1 MIKFR
6 LPIAIRIALLI
17 LFLGIFINIVV
28 LAGFQFAARDRAH
41 DLAQRNIEAYSNY
54 LISEVGNP
62 PDITRVK
69 TIADNRMLAIA
80 IIGNG
85 IKLFYPQEN
94 FSKINIDR
102 IKSKEGVHWSRG
114 LFTYTGYRNGYTY
127 IIMIRNKPLHQEN
140 FHGIV
145 VVVLVS
151 LVFIAAYFI
160 IRRMLVPLKDL
171 TGGVEAMGQGNFSYQ
186 VPVRSNDEFGDLAKT
201 FNSMNDRIGTMLRLK
216 EQLLVDV
223 SHELR
228 SPLARMKVALE
239 LPDNDRLRKNLRA
252 DVDEMQLIT
261 HEILE
266 AYRLGNLK
274 DDCESIDPVSIVKT
288 AAEDF
293 ASNGRTLQINENSKV
308 PAVQGSLF
316 LIKRMLINIIE
327 NAFKYSKEEDGPV
340 AVDINSE
347 NNTVIIKIMDHGT
360 GIDAKHIPFV
370 FDPFYRVDPSRD
382 RNSGGYGLGLYLC
395 KRIMEQHGGTISM
408 QSVQGKGT
416 TVICFFPVSSQ

>member
-1 MIKFR
+1 MIRFR
-6 LPIAIRIALLI
+6 FPIAFRIALLI
-17 LFLGIFINIVV
+17 IFLGIFINIVV
-28 LAGFQFAARDRAH
+28 WAGFQIAAKDRAH

-62 PDITRVK
+62 PDFTRVK

-85 IKLFYPQEN
+85 INLFYPEEN
-94 FSKINIDR
+94 FSKINVDR
-102 IKSKEGVHWSRG
+102 IKGKEGVHWSRG
-114 LFTYTGYRNGYTY
+114 FFSYTGYRNGYTY
-127 IIMIRNKPLHQEN
+127 IIMIRNRPLHQEN

-145 VVVLVS
+145 VVILVS

-171 TGGVEAMGQGNFSYQ
+171 TGGVEAMGQGDFSYQ

-239 LPDNDRLRKNLRA
+239 LPDSDRLRKNLRA

-274 DDCESIDPVSIVKT
+274 DDYESIDPVSFVK
-288 AAEDF
+288 AAADDF
-293 ASNGRTLQINENSKV
+293 ASKGRSLLINENSKV
-308 PAVQGSLF
+308 PAVRGSVF
-316 LIKRMLINIIE
+316 LIRRMLINLIE
-327 NAFKYSKEEDGPV
+327 NAIKYSKEEDGPV
-340 AVDINSE
+340 TVDINSG
-347 NNTVIIKIMDHGT
+347 NNSVIIKITDHGI
-360 GIDAKHIPFV
+360 GIDAKHLPFV

-382 RNSGGYGLGLYLC
+382 RDSGGYGLGLYLC
-395 KRIMEQHGGTISM
+395 KKIMEQHGGTISIE
-408 QSVQGKGT
+408 SIPGKGT
-416 TVICFFPVSSQ
+416 TVLCSFPVYSS